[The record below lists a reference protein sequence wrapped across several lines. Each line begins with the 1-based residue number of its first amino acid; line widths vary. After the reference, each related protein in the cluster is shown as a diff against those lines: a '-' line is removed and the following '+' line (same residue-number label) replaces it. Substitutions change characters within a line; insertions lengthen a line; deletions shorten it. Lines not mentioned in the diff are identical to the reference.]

1 MAKPNR
7 IDVYE
12 RVNAKLVEMMEAGA
26 IPWQRA
32 WSGGGRAANL
42 ISKKPY
48 RGINA
53 LLLGFAPYGSP
64 WFVSFKQAR
73 DLGGNVRKGEKGN
86 LAIFWK
92 RLEFDEKGKDGRMG
106 KKIVPLLRHY
116 HVFNVD
122 QCEGIPA
129 EKIPGGESPA
139 LDFKPIAEAEKVVAA
154 MPESP
159 RIDHSGR
166 RAFYSPLEDFVNMP
180 GRDSFTS
187 EEAYYSVLFHELA
200 HSTGHS
206 SRIDRGLD
214 STLAAFGS
222 PDYSKEELV
231 AEIASAFVCGSLGIE
246 ETTLRNSAAYL
257 QGWLRAL
264 KDDKKLLVAAAG
276 KAQRAADWILNN
288 REVPA

>member
-1 MAKPNR
+1 MAKANKV
-7 IDVYE
+7 DVYE
-12 RVNAKLVEMMEAGA
+12 RVNAKLVEMMQAGA
-26 IPWQRA
+26 IPWQRE
-32 WSGGGRAANL
+32 WRGGGRAANL

-53 LLLGFAPYGSP
+53 VLLGCAPYASP
-64 WFVSFKQAR
+64 WFVSFKQAKE
-73 DLGGNVRKGEKGN
+73 LGGNVRKGEKGN

-92 RLEFDEKGKDGRMG
+92 RLEFAEKDKDGRTG

-116 HVFNVD
+116 HVFNLE

-129 EKIPGGESPA
+129 EKIPDEQIPD
-139 LDFKPIAEAEKVVAA
+139 LDFQPLMEAEKIVEA
-154 MPESP
+154 MPSRP
-159 RIDHSGR
+159 RIEHGGN
-166 RAFYSPLEDFVNMP
+166 RAFYSPRGDFVNMP
-180 GRDSFTS
+180 ERRTFTG

-231 AEIASAFVCGSLGIE
+231 AEIASAFVCGCIGIE
-246 ETTLRNSAAYL
+246 DKTLRNSAAYL
-257 QGWLRAL
+257 QGWMRAL
-264 KDDKKLLVAAAG
+264 KDDKKLFVAAAG

>member
-1 MAKPNR
+1 MAKANKV
-7 IDVYE
+7 DVYE
-12 RVNAKLVEMMEAGA
+12 RVNSKLVEMMEAGE
-26 IPWQRA
+26 IPWQCQ
-32 WSGGGRAANL
+32 WKGGGRAANL

-53 LLLGFAPYGSP
+53 VLLGFAPYSSP
-64 WFVSFKQAR
+64 WYVSFKQAKE
-73 DLGGNVRKGEKGN
+73 LGGNVRKGEKGT

-92 RLEFDEKGKDGRMG
+92 RLEFDGKDKSG
-106 KKIVPLLRHY
+106 KAEKKVVPLLRHY
-116 HVFNVD
+116 YVFNVD

-129 EKIPGGESPA
+129 EKIPGSDSPA
-139 LDFKPIAEAEKVVAA
+139 LDFQPIEEAEKTLQG
-154 MPESP
+154 MPERP
-159 RIDHSGR
+159 RIEHGGR

-180 GRDSFTS
+180 GRETFTS

-206 SRIDRGLD
+206 SRINRGLD

-231 AEIASAFVCGSLGIE
+231 AEITSAFVCGTLGIE
-246 ETTLRNSAAYL
+246 ERTLRNSAAYL

-276 KAQRAADWILNN
+276 KAQRAADWILNK
-288 REVPA
+288 REVKA